1 MKKKMKMKVTR
12 NDMEPAG
19 VSFDRLETNID
30 GTYDRHVKFTRDM
43 NICQKCPKFQVKHV
57 KYGCKRHYEPLRE
70 GLAGITPVY
79 RKGGI
84 PYPFNVTEEEM
95 KLPENQPFFCEEYD
109 EYSCLAD
116 GGGGYKKDWFEHVH
130 VTKKCAFYAE
140 QYVSAM
146 SKMLDNEDDKDGM
159 A

>member
-1 MKKKMKMKVTR
+1 
-12 NDMEPAG
+12 MEPAG

-30 GTYDRHVKFTRDM
+30 GTYDHYVKFTRDM

-84 PYPFNVTEEEM
+84 PYPFNATEEEM

-116 GGGGYKKDWFEHVH
+116 GGGGYKKDWFERVH
-130 VTKKCAFYAE
+130 VTKKCVFYAE

-146 SKMLDNEDDKDGM
+146 SKDKNDEDKS
-159 A
+159 